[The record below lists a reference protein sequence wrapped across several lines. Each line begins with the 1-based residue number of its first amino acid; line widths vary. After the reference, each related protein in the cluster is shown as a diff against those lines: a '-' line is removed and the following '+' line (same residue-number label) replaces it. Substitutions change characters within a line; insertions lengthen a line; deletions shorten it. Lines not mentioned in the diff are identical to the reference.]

1 MVPPRPS
8 SAVGNRL
15 PEATDS
21 AGTHQP
27 FAPSPVVV
35 SKADDAKL
43 VRQCLE
49 GDTDAFGTLIE
60 RYEKQMFS
68 AVYRM
73 VHDYEEARDITQSV
87 FVKAFEKLGQFD
99 DRYKFYSWIYRIA
112 MNQSINWLNQ
122 RKPVQAVDE
131 SWVSEERSPE
141 GKASDG
147 ELSRI
152 IGQALMKIS
161 PDYRSVVVLR
171 HFRQYSYRDIGSILN
186 IPEKTVKSRLF
197 TARQQLKDVLANRGV
212 L

>member
-1 MVPPRPS
+1 MAPPRPS

-15 PEATDS
+15 PEATNS
-21 AGTHQP
+21 AGAHQP

-49 GDTDAFGTLIE
+49 GETDAFGTLIE
-60 RYEKQMFS
+60 RYEKQIFS

-87 FVKAFEKLGQFD
+87 FVRAFEKLGQFD

-131 SWVSEERSPE
+131 SWVSTDRSPE
-141 GKASDG
+141 GTASDE

-161 PDYRSVVVLR
+161 ADYRSVVVLK
-171 HFRQYSYRDIGSILN
+171 HFRQYSYRDIAAILN